1 MASQRTCKSCSSGN
15 QQSFGGE
22 VALHFRG
29 LDGLHKPI
37 VWMFPEI
44 LVCLDCG
51 FAEFVVPDEQKQT
64 LQDADDRNQPK
75 GAAA

>member
-1 MASQRTCKSCSSGN
+1 MTSQRTCKSCSSES
-15 QQSFGGE
+15 QKSLGGE
-22 VALHFRG
+22 VALHFHG
-29 LDGLHKPI
+29 LDGLNKPI

-51 FAEFVVPDEQKQT
+51 FAEFVVPDEQRHT
-64 LQDADDRNQPK
+64 LQDADDQNQPK

>member
-1 MASQRTCKSCSSGN
+1 
-15 QQSFGGE
+15 
-22 VALHFRG
+22 
-29 LDGLHKPI
+29 
-37 VWMFPEI
+37 
-44 LVCLDCG
+44 VCLDCG